1 MFLTKMTA
9 VHRLAVQARRRAK
22 PNVNLCRRAASSC
35 SSSSGATHGE
45 ERWDYASL
53 TEEDVSTFRAILGE
67 DADSGVVTDVDDLAQ
82 YNTDWLR
89 QYHGKSRLAL
99 RPRTTEQVSSIL
111 RHCSERRLA
120 VVPQG
125 GNTGLVGGSV
135 PVRDEVVLSL
145 QLMRE
150 VENFDP
156 VSGIVTCQAG

>member
-1 MFLTKMTA
+1 MLLS
-9 VHRLAVQARRRAK
+9 RLRGRPIRSCGMK
-22 PNVNLCRRAASSC
+22 FRAAWF
-35 SSSSGATHGE
+35 SSSPSPSSLE
-45 ERWDYASL
+45 KEDWKYSSL
-53 TEEDVSTFRAILGE
+53 TEDDIATFREILGD
-67 DADSGVVTDVDDLAQ
+67 DAGSGLVTDADDLAQ

-89 QYHGKSRLAL
+89 QYHGNSRLAL
-99 RPRTTEQVSSIL
+99 RPRKTEQVSAIL

-150 VENFDP
+150 VEDFDP